1 VAKASKCFFYSKQVE
16 YLGHIISKQG
26 VAIDPHKI
34 HAIIDWPL
42 PKGLKQLKGLLG
54 LTGYYRKFVK
64 GYDIICKPLTQLL
77 KKDVMGWSE
86 EATKAFNSLKGVMTS
101 ALVLALPDFN
111 KLFIVE
117 TDASMTRV
125 RALLMQEGHPIAF
138 ISKFLGPN
146 NK

>member
-1 VAKASKCFFYSKQVE
+1 
-16 YLGHIISKQG
+16 
-26 VAIDPHKI
+26 
-34 HAIIDWPL
+34 
-42 PKGLKQLKGLLG
+42 
-54 LTGYYRKFVK
+54 
-64 GYDIICKPLTQLL
+64 
-77 KKDVMGWSE
+77 MGWSE
-86 EATKAFNSLKGVMTS
+86 EATKAFSLLNGVITS

-125 RALLMQEGHPIAF
+125 GALLMQEGHPIAF

>member
-1 VAKASKCFFYSKQVE
+1 
-16 YLGHIISKQG
+16 
-26 VAIDPHKI
+26 
-34 HAIIDWPL
+34 
-42 PKGLKQLKGLLG
+42 
-54 LTGYYRKFVK
+54 LTGYYKRFIK
-64 GYDIICKPLTQLL
+64 GYDSICKPLTRLL
-77 KKDVMGWSE
+77 KKNVMGWSE
-86 EATKAFNSLKGVMTS
+86 EATKAFSLLNGVITS

-125 RALLMQEGHPIAF
+125 GALLMQEGHPIAF